1 MEMRELDVCIGD
13 GDERARGLPEM
24 EMEKDRARTR
34 RSDAGQTQLPAS
46 TKRTRI
52 FQNIAAAADAEI
64 LNAFIRLVNPDRR
77 INFLKSHIIG
87 CYDIRDNWEEGN
99 PGSRGTSPQYQ
110 PGSLPSRAYEA
121 PTPGSGWAS
130 TPGGSYSDAGTP
142 RDHGSAYAN
151 APSPYIQST
160 PGQPMTPS
168 STSYLPG
175 TPGGQPMTP
184 GTGLDVMSPVI
195 RGDAEAW
202 FMPDILVDIHKVGED
217 SDLGVIRDVSDGT
230 CKVSLGSSGEGD
242 TIMALPSELEIV
254 PPRKNDRVKIV
265 GGQFRG
271 SIGKLIGIDGS
282 DGIVKIEENLDVKIL
297 DLAILA
303 KFVQP

>member
-1 MEMRELDVCIGD
+1 MGSETPMHPSRTPLHPYMTPMRDSGASPIHD
-13 GDERARGLPEM
+13 GMRTPMR
-24 EMEKDRARTR
+24 DRAW
-34 RSDAGQTQLPAS
+34 
-46 TKRTRI
+46 
-52 FQNIAAAADAEI
+52 
-64 LNAFIRLVNPDRR
+64 NPYTPM
-77 INFLKSHIIG
+77 SPP
-87 CYDIRDNWEEGN
+87 RDNWEEGN
-99 PGSRGTSPQYQ
+99 PGSWGTSPQYQ
-110 PGSLPSRAYEA
+110 PGSPPSRAYEA

-130 TPGGSYSDAGTP
+130 TSGGSYSDAGTP

-151 APSPYIQST
+151 APSPYIPST

-195 RGDAEAW
+195 GGDAEAW
-202 FMPDILVDIHKVGED
+202 FMPDILVDIHKVGKD

-242 TIMALPSELEIV
+242 TIVALPSELEIV

-282 DGIVKIEENLDVKIL
+282 DGIVKIEDNLDVKIL
-297 DLAILA
+297 DLAILT

>member
-1 MEMRELDVCIGD
+1 
-13 GDERARGLPEM
+13 
-24 EMEKDRARTR
+24 
-34 RSDAGQTQLPAS
+34 
-46 TKRTRI
+46 
-52 FQNIAAAADAEI
+52 
-64 LNAFIRLVNPDRR
+64 
-77 INFLKSHIIG
+77 
-87 CYDIRDNWEEGN
+87 
-99 PGSRGTSPQYQ
+99 
-110 PGSLPSRAYEA
+110 
-121 PTPGSGWAS
+121 
-130 TPGGSYSDAGTP
+130 
-142 RDHGSAYAN
+142 
-151 APSPYIQST
+151 
-160 PGQPMTPS
+160 
-168 STSYLPG
+168 
-175 TPGGQPMTP
+175 MTP

-195 RGDAEAW
+195 GGDAEAW

-271 SIGKLIGIDGS
+271 SIGTLIGIDGS